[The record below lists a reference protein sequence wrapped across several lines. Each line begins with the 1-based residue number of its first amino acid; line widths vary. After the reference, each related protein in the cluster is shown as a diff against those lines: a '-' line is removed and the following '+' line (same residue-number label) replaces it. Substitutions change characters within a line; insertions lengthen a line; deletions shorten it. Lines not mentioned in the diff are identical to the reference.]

1 MSLRTN
7 LGRIEWLWWM
17 METNTDLKEILANGG
32 AVILP
37 TETVYGLFAR
47 ALDEKAV
54 DYVYELKNR
63 PRDKA
68 MNLNIASYEDILAY
82 SKEQPDYL
90 KKIYDAFLP
99 GPLTIILKANGQVP
113 KWINSGLTTVGF
125 RLPNHPVTRE
135 LIQAEGPLI
144 GPSANKSGM
153 ASGRYFDQI
162 RAQFDFQVTGY
173 QDDDALL
180 GLDSTILDLSVTP
193 ARILRQGKIT
203 KDDLLA
209 ALPELTIE

>member
-1 MSLRTN
+1 
-7 LGRIEWLWWM
+7 
-17 METNTDLKEILANGG
+17 METNKDLKEILANGG
-32 AVILP
+32 AVVLP
-37 TETVYGLFAR
+37 TETVYGLFAKAMDER
-47 ALDEKAV
+47 AV
-54 DYVYELKNR
+54 NHVYELKNR

-68 MNLNIASYEDILAY
+68 MNLNVASYEDILSY

-90 KKIYDAFLP
+90 KKLYDAFLP
-99 GPLTIILKANGQVP
+99 GPLTIILKANSQVP
-113 KWINSGLTTVGF
+113 KWINSGLATVGF
-125 RLPNHPVTRE
+125 RLPAHPVTRE
-135 LIQAEGPLI
+135 MIQAEGPLI

-203 KDDLLA
+203 KDDLLV

>member
-1 MSLRTN
+1 
-7 LGRIEWLWWM
+7 

-32 AVILP
+32 AVVLP

-68 MNLNIASYEDILAY
+68 MNLNVASYEDILTY

-90 KKIYDAFLP
+90 KKLYDAFLP

-153 ASGRYFDQI
+153 ASGRYFDHI

-180 GLDSTILDLSVTP
+180 GLDSTILDLSDTP

>member
-1 MSLRTN
+1 
-7 LGRIEWLWWM
+7 M

-32 AVILP
+32 AVVLP

-68 MNLNIASYEDILAY
+68 MNLNVASYEDIMTY

-90 KKIYDAFLP
+90 KKLYDAFLP

>member
-1 MSLRTN
+1 
-7 LGRIEWLWWM
+7 M

-32 AVILP
+32 AVVLP

-68 MNLNIASYEDILAY
+68 MNLNVASYEDILAY

-113 KWINSGLTTVGF
+113 KWINSGLATVGF

-153 ASGRYFDQI
+153 ASGRYFDHI

>member
-1 MSLRTN
+1 
-7 LGRIEWLWWM
+7 M
-17 METNTDLKEILANGG
+17 METNTDLKAILANGG
-32 AVILP
+32 AVVLP

-54 DYVYELKNR
+54 NHVYELKNR

-68 MNLNIASYEDILAY
+68 MNLNVASYEDILTY

-99 GPLTIILKANGQVP
+99 GPLTIILKANSQVP

-153 ASGRYFDQI
+153 ASGRYFDHI

-180 GLDSTILDLSVTP
+180 GLDSTILDLSDTP

>member
-1 MSLRTN
+1 MK
-7 LGRIEWLWWM
+7 
-17 METNTDLKEILANGG
+17 TNTDLKAILANGG
-32 AVILP
+32 AVVLP

-68 MNLNIASYEDILAY
+68 MNLNVASYEDILAY

-125 RLPNHPVTRE
+125 RLPNHSVTRE

>member
-1 MSLRTN
+1 
-7 LGRIEWLWWM
+7 

-32 AVILP
+32 AVVLP

-54 DYVYELKNR
+54 NYVYELKNR

-68 MNLNIASYEDILAY
+68 MNLNVASYEDILTY

>member
-1 MSLRTN
+1 
-7 LGRIEWLWWM
+7 
-17 METNTDLKEILANGG
+17 METNKDLKEILANGG
-32 AVILP
+32 VVVLP
-37 TETVYGLFAR
+37 TETVYGLFAKAMDER
-47 ALDEKAV
+47 AV
-54 DYVYELKNR
+54 NHVYELKNR

-68 MNLNIASYEDILAY
+68 MNLNVASYEDILSY

-99 GPLTIILKANGQVP
+99 GPLTIILKANDQVP
-113 KWINSGLTTVGF
+113 KWINSGLATVGF
-125 RLPNHPVTRE
+125 RLPAHPVTRE

-144 GPSANKSGM
+144 GPSANKSGL

-162 RAQFDFQVTGY
+162 REQFNFQVTGY

>member
-1 MSLRTN
+1 
-7 LGRIEWLWWM
+7 M
-17 METNTDLKEILANGG
+17 METNKDLKEILANGG
-32 AVILP
+32 AVVLP
-37 TETVYGLFAR
+37 TETVYGLFAKAMDER
-47 ALDEKAV
+47 AV
-54 DYVYELKNR
+54 NHVYELKNR

-68 MNLNIASYEDILAY
+68 MNLNVASYEDILSY

-90 KKIYDAFLP
+90 KKLYDAFLP
-99 GPLTIILKANGQVP
+99 GPLTIILKANSQVP
-113 KWINSGLTTVGF
+113 KWINSGLATVGF
-125 RLPNHPVTRE
+125 RLPAHPVTRE

-162 RAQFDFQVTGY
+162 REQFDFQVTGY

>member
-1 MSLRTN
+1 
-7 LGRIEWLWWM
+7 M
-17 METNTDLKEILANGG
+17 METNTDLKAILANGG
-32 AVILP
+32 AVVLP

-54 DYVYELKNR
+54 NHVYELKNR

-68 MNLNIASYEDILAY
+68 MNLNIASYEDILTY

-90 KKIYDAFLP
+90 KKLYGAFLP
-99 GPLTIILKANGQVP
+99 GPLTIILKANSQVP

-153 ASGRYFDQI
+153 ASGRYFDHI

>member
-1 MSLRTN
+1 MKTN
-7 LGRIEWLWWM
+7 K
-17 METNTDLKEILANGG
+17 DLKEILANGG
-32 AVILP
+32 AVVLP
-37 TETVYGLFAR
+37 TETVYGLFAKAMDER
-47 ALDEKAV
+47 AV
-54 DYVYELKNR
+54 NHVYELKNR

-68 MNLNIASYEDILAY
+68 MNLNVASYEDILSY

-99 GPLTIILKANGQVP
+99 GPLTIILKANDQVP
-113 KWINSGLTTVGF
+113 KWINSGLATVGF
-125 RLPNHPVTRE
+125 RLPAHPVTRE

-162 RAQFDFQVTGY
+162 REQFDFQVTGY

-209 ALPELTIE
+209 ALSELTIE

>member
-1 MSLRTN
+1 
-7 LGRIEWLWWM
+7 M
-17 METNTDLKEILANGG
+17 METNKDLKEILANGG
-32 AVILP
+32 AVVLP

-68 MNLNIASYEDILAY
+68 MNLNVASYEDILSY

-99 GPLTIILKANGQVP
+99 GPLTIILKANDQVP
-113 KWINSGLTTVGF
+113 KWINSGLATVGF
-125 RLPNHPVTRE
+125 RLPAHPVTRE

-162 RAQFDFQVTGY
+162 REQFDFQVTGY

>member
-1 MSLRTN
+1 
-7 LGRIEWLWWM
+7 
-17 METNTDLKEILANGG
+17 METNKDLKEILANGG
-32 AVILP
+32 AVVLP
-37 TETVYGLFAR
+37 TETVYGLFAK
-47 ALDEKAV
+47 AMDEKAV
-54 DYVYELKNR
+54 NHVYELKNR

-68 MNLNIASYEDILAY
+68 MNLNVASYEDILSY

-99 GPLTIILKANGQVP
+99 GPLTIILKANDQVP
-113 KWINSGLTTVGF
+113 KWINSGLATVGF
-125 RLPNHPVTRE
+125 RLPAHPVTRE

-162 RAQFDFQVTGY
+162 REQFDFQVTGY

>member
-1 MSLRTN
+1 
-7 LGRIEWLWWM
+7 M
-17 METNTDLKEILANGG
+17 METNTDLKAILANGG
-32 AVILP
+32 AVVLP

-47 ALDEKAV
+47 ALDENAV
-54 DYVYELKNR
+54 NHVYELKNR

-68 MNLNIASYEDILAY
+68 MNLNVASYEDILTY

-90 KKIYDAFLP
+90 KKLYDAFLP

-113 KWINSGLTTVGF
+113 KWINSGLATVGF

-153 ASGRYFDQI
+153 ASGRYFDHI

-180 GLDSTILDLSVTP
+180 GLDSTILDLSDTP

-203 KDDLLA
+203 KDDLLS

>member
-1 MSLRTN
+1 
-7 LGRIEWLWWM
+7 
-17 METNTDLKEILANGG
+17 METNTDLKAILANGG
-32 AVILP
+32 AVVLP

-68 MNLNIASYEDILAY
+68 MKLNVASYEDILAY

-90 KKIYDAFLP
+90 EKIYDAFLP

-193 ARILRQGKIT
+193 VRILRQGKIT

>member
-1 MSLRTN
+1 
-7 LGRIEWLWWM
+7 M
-17 METNTDLKEILANGG
+17 METNKDLKEILANGG
-32 AVILP
+32 AVVLP
-37 TETVYGLFAR
+37 TETVYGLFAKAMDER
-47 ALDEKAV
+47 AV
-54 DYVYELKNR
+54 NHVYELKNR

-68 MNLNIASYEDILAY
+68 MNLNVASYEDILSY

-90 KKIYDAFLP
+90 KKLYDAFLP
-99 GPLTIILKANGQVP
+99 GPLTIILKANDQVP
-113 KWINSGLTTVGF
+113 KWINSGLATVGF
-125 RLPNHPVTRE
+125 RLPAHPVTRE

-162 RAQFDFQVTGY
+162 REQFDFQVTGY